1 MGDASE
7 DRVGEV
13 VSPEDLPAQ
22 VEVSEHDGVTRI
34 DIADDAET
42 RPGEVDGAGSREAG
56 SREAGSH

>member
-13 VSPEDLPAQ
+13 TSPEDLPPQ

-34 DIADDAET
+34 DIADDADT
-42 RPGEVDGAGSREAG
+42 RPGEVDEAGSREAG
-56 SREAGSH
+56 SR

>member
-1 MGDASE
+1 MGDATE

-22 VEVSEHDGVTRI
+22 VEVSEHDGVTRV

-42 RPGEVDGAGSREAG
+42 RPGEVDGTEGL
-56 SREAGSH
+56 

>member
-1 MGDASE
+1 MSDASE

-22 VEVSEHDGVTRI
+22 VEVSEQDGVTRI

-42 RPGEVDGAGSREAG
+42 RPGPVDEAG
-56 SREAGSH
+56 SR

>member
-13 VSPEDLPAQ
+13 TSPEDLPTQ

-34 DIADDAET
+34 DIADDADR
-42 RPGEVDGAGSREAG
+42 RPGEVDEANSREAG
-56 SREAGSH
+56 SR

>member
-13 VSPEDLPAQ
+13 TSPEDLPTQ

-34 DIADDAET
+34 DIADDADT
-42 RPGEVDGAGSREAG
+42 RPGEVDEANSREAG
-56 SREAGSH
+56 SR

>member
-13 VSPEDLPAQ
+13 TSPEDLPTQ

-34 DIADDAET
+34 DIADDADT
-42 RPGEVDGAGSREAG
+42 RPGEVDEANSREAG
-56 SREAGSH
+56 SREAGSR